1 VREPW
6 HVSNAL
12 GTGSAGR
19 TFILFA
25 HRVNKVAKDKKGG
38 NVAHLSYLFHAGRQ
52 IPLAMLVAL
61 ASSLCVL
68 RGGTAAARGGG
79 MAA

>member
-1 VREPW
+1 M
-6 HVSNAL
+6 
-12 GTGSAGR
+12 
-19 TFILFA
+19 TFNLFA
-25 HRVNKVAKDKKGG
+25 RRVNEIPQDKKGG
-38 NVAHLSYLFHAGRQ
+38 NVAHLFYLFHARRQ

-61 ASSLCVL
+61 ASRLCVL